1 MYSPDVIT
9 DLNISQ
15 VLVFKSD
22 ISTRMEAM
30 ALCTALR
37 SVPGVSRCSIDLEDC
52 DHVLRVQCE
61 QLESHSLV
69 RIVRDWGVRIE
80 ELAD

>member
-9 DLNISQ
+9 TLNTSQ

-22 ISTRMEAM
+22 IETRMEAM

-37 SVPGVSRCSIDLEDC
+37 SVPGIQRCSIDLEDC
-52 DHVLRVQCE
+52 DHVLRVQGNC
-61 QLESHSLV
+61 LDCPSLV